1 MDAASASKNAIS
13 VLTRLFLSALKA
25 AVLIAGLICM
35 GCVTTTGYRIN
46 PAPPNL
52 PQNARVLLMPIDVQL
67 FELTAGGLEEP
78 KADWTEAA
86 ENHVYA
92 ALEYVIQLKQDTLI
106 PYQPPPYDPEK
117 ARANDQLM
125 KLHAVVG
132 QSITVHTYFSGYNLP
147 TKKDT
152 FDWSLGDG
160 VKHINE
166 RYDADAALFI
176 FIRDS
181 YASAG
186 RKAAMVVGALMG
198 GFYVAGGRQ
207 VGFSSLVDLRNGKIL
222 WFGRLLRE
230 TGDLRTPGPAR
241 EAVVQLLAGI
251 PL

>member
-147 TKKDT
+147 
-152 FDWSLGDG
+152 WC
-160 VKHINE
+160 
-166 RYDADAALFI
+166 
-176 FIRDS
+176 
-181 YASAG
+181 
-186 RKAAMVVGALMG
+186 
-198 GFYVAGGRQ
+198 
-207 VGFSSLVDLRNGKIL
+207 
-222 WFGRLLRE
+222 W
-230 TGDLRTPGPAR
+230 
-241 EAVVQLLAGI
+241 
-251 PL
+251 